1 MTTLIRSEEKV
12 TGQEVLKYW
21 DAGKKQNHVL
31 HSDIIKTTE
40 KPCCVYYS
48 LHGNSRRHRRGQLD
62 SAPALH
68 QLDGLFHLHLVV
80 EGNEL
85 RLLGALARNQ
95 ALLHVLLVEA
105 VQSAGRK
112 ERRK

>member
-1 MTTLIRSEEKV
+1 MQSFAFCECLCRNAEASR
-12 TGQEVLKYW
+12 LS
-21 DAGKKQNHVL
+21 A
-31 HSDIIKTTE
+31 IILCY

-48 LHGNSRRHRRGQLD
+48 LHGNSRRHRSGQLD

>member
-1 MTTLIRSEEKV
+1 M
-12 TGQEVLKYW
+12 
-21 DAGKKQNHVL
+21 
-31 HSDIIKTTE
+31 
-40 KPCCVYYS
+40 YYS
-48 LHGNSRRHRRGQLD
+48 LHGDSGRHRRGHFD
-62 SAPALH
+62 SAPTLH

-105 VQSAGRK
+105 VQSADGLIDRYFFHL
-112 ERRK
+112 